1 MVRYKFGHK
10 FLIKNIFLLIKID
23 HVRSSVTVLC
33 KKQSSKTQTFV
44 RVELLFS
51 VMGYTLDSSRKLKKT

>member
-23 HVRSSVTVLC
+23 HMRSSVTVLC
-33 KKQSSKTQTFV
+33 KKQSSKPQIFV
-44 RVELLFS
+44 RVKYMIVLRLGLHIGFI
-51 VMGYTLDSSRKLKKT
+51 